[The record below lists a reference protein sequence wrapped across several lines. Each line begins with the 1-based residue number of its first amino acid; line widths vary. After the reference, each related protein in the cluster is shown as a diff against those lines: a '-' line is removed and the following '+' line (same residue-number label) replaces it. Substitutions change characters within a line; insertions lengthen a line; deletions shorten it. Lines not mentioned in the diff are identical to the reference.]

1 VPFVKGVADV
11 NDPMTVELSSVAVV
25 PVHAPVLVFQ
35 ATLQLVTVNFKAF
48 VVTLPVPSV
57 IKDAVPV

>member
-1 VPFVKGVADV
+1 
-11 NDPMTVELSSVAVV
+11 MTVELSSVAVV

-48 VVTLPVPSV
+48 VVTPPVPSV